1 MGMDSQ
7 GFTLIELL
15 TAVAIVAVLAGVVYP
30 AYVGHVNKAYRAE
43 IVVLLT
49 EQAQSLERYYT
60 SNGSFID
67 ASGVSVGNDRYR
79 ITAALNPQD
88 FSLLATPGVD
98 SVMAGDAC
106 GAFSLTSS
114 GALRSLRRT
123 SAAGPSTE
131 LTARM
136 VLHPGA
142 SGARAE
148 SYPTLIRP
156 AGA

>member
-79 ITAALNPQD
+79 ITAALIPQD

-114 GALRSLRRT
+114 GART
-123 SAAGPSTE
+123 N
-131 LTARM
+131 
-136 VLHPGA
+136 PGA
-142 SGARAE
+142 APGMSRKTCWGQ
-148 SYPTLIRP
+148 
-156 AGA
+156 

>member
-15 TAVAIVAVLAGVVYP
+15 IAVAIIAVLAGIAYP
-30 AYVGHVNKAYRAE
+30 GYVGHVNRAYRAE
-43 IVVLLT
+43 VVVLLT
-49 EQAQSLERYYT
+49 EHAQHLERYYT
-60 SNGSFID
+60 KNGSFID

-79 ITAALNPQD
+79 ITAVLNPQD

-114 GALRSLRRT
+114 GVRT
-123 SAAGPSTE
+123 N
-131 LTARM
+131 
-136 VLHPGA
+136 PGA
-142 SGARAE
+142 APGMSRKACWGQ
-148 SYPTLIRP
+148 
-156 AGA
+156 

>member
-114 GALRSLRRT
+114 GART
-123 SAAGPSTE
+123 N
-131 LTARM
+131 
-136 VLHPGA
+136 PGA
-142 SGARAE
+142 ASGMSRK
-148 SYPTLIRP
+148 TCW
-156 AGA
+156 GQ